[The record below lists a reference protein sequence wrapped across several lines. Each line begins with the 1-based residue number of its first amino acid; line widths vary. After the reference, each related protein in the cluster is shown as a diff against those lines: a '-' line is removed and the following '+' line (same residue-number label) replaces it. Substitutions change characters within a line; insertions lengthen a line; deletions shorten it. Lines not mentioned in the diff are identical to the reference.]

1 MKCRYCDTELKDG
14 AKFCPNCG
22 REVIESNVCIS
33 CGEQIKPGASFC
45 PHCGANQ
52 HEEAKSEPISEVEE
66 IVEQPNET
74 FDNCINCG
82 EQIKLGTLFCPHCG
96 ANQHEE
102 AKPEPIPEVEEIVEQ
117 PKEEIPIEQQPETQ
131 QEIQQDNFQPYE
143 ETKSKKGI
151 WIIFAILLLCVIAGA
166 GYYFFNNSNGND
178 SYVAA
183 SDTIE
188 TDADS
193 IEKEL
198 DIHSVDGIKARMDE
212 ILSKGMGMP
221 DGVAVE
227 KYFSKDYNES
237 FFKVEEYDKNNVPE
251 GEIGFWDESI
261 WADGQGGLGSF
272 HHEIRTVSKASEEK
286 ASTIVDYISDEV
298 KGEKLTVKFDLCFEN
313 GNWFIDEITSDNG
326 YVYKEAM
333 KKYIK
338 ESAQGNYSSSSFENK
353 IYKGN
358 GKGGGLYTEMT
369 ISFLA
374 NNLCLCE
381 SDWYQT
387 FSSPKVFQGTYSV
400 NDNKV
405 VVRCKVDDTD
415 YDFNFDI
422 SSDGRILEFDNSD
435 PEMEGSMAINVMSLE
450 MQKR

>member
-1 MKCRYCDTELKDG
+1 MKCRYCDTELKDR

-22 REVIESNVCIS
+22 KEVIESNV
-33 CGEQIKPGASFC
+33 
-45 PHCGANQ
+45 
-52 HEEAKSEPISEVEE
+52 
-66 IVEQPNET
+66 
-74 FDNCINCG
+74 CINCG
-82 EQIKLGTLFCPHCG
+82 EQIKLGASFCPHCG

-102 AKPEPIPEVEEIVEQ
+102 AKPEPIPEVEEIVKQ
-117 PKEEIPIEQQPETQ
+117 PKEEISIEQQLETR
-131 QEIQQDNFQPYE
+131 QEIQQDDLADTLQPYE
-143 ETKSKKGI
+143 ETKSKKSI
-151 WIIFAILLLCVIAGA
+151 WIILAILLLCVIAGA
-166 GYYFFNNSNGND
+166 GYYFFNNSNGKD

-272 HHEIRTVSKASEEK
+272 HHEIRTVNMASEQK

-313 GNWFIDEITSDNG
+313 GNWFIDEITNDNG

-333 KKYIK
+333 KKYIM

-415 YDFNFDI
+415 YDFIFDI
-422 SSDGRILEFDNSD
+422 NSDGRILEFDNSD
-435 PEMEGSMAINVMSLE
+435 PEMEGSMAINIMSLE